1 MMYYDIDEIDKI
13 SRKVMGFSRDDVLDY
28 NEVVLKYAL
37 LLSKYA
43 TNLSAN
49 EFLNLDYFE
58 TLNYSFNHCTGFV
71 LEDYIDLNEIYIKE
85 GTKENPRSNAVLNA
99 GKKVVERFNL
109 YGLEEIGSNM
119 AIDFVAIGN
128 AINDYE
134 KSLENDHIK
143 IHS

>member
-43 TNLSAN
+43 TNLPAN

-58 TLNYSFNHCTGFV
+58 TLNYSFNHCTWFV

-119 AIDFVAIGN
+119 AMDFVAIGN